1 MVERLN
7 FSKGNRLRTLFV
19 LGNILFFLLILIII
33 LYPMAKVVTD
43 SLDKNASLTTF
54 RLFPDTLSI
63 DSYIEIVTRNFLY
76 RPFFISIY
84 TTIIGT
90 TLSLAITTLFAYAL
104 CQKGMPGRIL
114 IINLVLITMVFKAGI
129 IPLFLVVKG
138 LHLTDSLWSVILVH
152 SVDAFYLILMINF
165 FSTIPKDV
173 IDAAKIDGCSNFSM
187 FYRIILPLSKAG
199 LAAIGLFYLVFYWN
213 QFFDYILYI
222 NDSKL
227 HNFQVIIRQMV
238 IEAETQTF
246 ERAAMSIQSL
256 KNAAI
261 VVSIIPVAIIYPV
274 LQKYFVKGVNL
285 GAVKE

>member
-7 FSKGNRLRTLFV
+7 FSKDNWPRTLFV
-19 LGNILFFLLILIII
+19 LGNVLFFIVVLIII
-33 LYPMAKVVTD
+33 FFPMAKVITD
-43 SLDKNASLTTF
+43 SLDQKASMTTF
-54 RLFPDTLSI
+54 RLFPDTLSLE
-63 DSYIEIVTRNFLY
+63 SYVEIVTRNFLY
-76 RPFFISIY
+76 KPFLISIY
-84 TTIIGT
+84 TTIVGT
-90 TLSLAITTLFAYAL
+90 TISLIFTTLFAYAL
-104 CQKGMPGRIL
+104 CQKGLPGRKL
-114 IINLVLITMVFKAGI
+114 IINLVLVTMVFKAGI
-129 IPLFLVVKG
+129 IPLFLVVKS
-138 LHLTDSLWSVILVH
+138 LHLTDSLWSVLLVH
-152 SVDAFYLILMINF
+152 SIDAFYLILMINF

-173 IDAAKIDGCSNFSM
+173 IDAAKIDGCSSFTM

-213 QFFDYILYI
+213 QFFDYVLYI

-227 HNFQVIIRQMV
+227 YNFQVIIRQMV